1 MENRRLATDFSR
13 ASPATLPQIGQEREF
28 PRSDQRLL
36 ANPNSSVAFMPRRR
50 AGAAV
55 DPICAGFSF
64 VRTQPIAARTGSKS
78 GRSNMSPVEE
88 WRQGPGRREWPG
100 RQSRHSPGCAPV
112 GAFGIKRAEDR
123 WPPALVRPRIV
134 PQNVPERA
142 ARAAL
147 RCSHAVLEERRA

>member
-13 ASPATLPQIGQEREF
+13 SSPATLPQIVQEREF
-28 PRSDQRLL
+28 PRNDQRLFT
-36 ANPNSSVAFMPRRR
+36 NPNSSVAFMPRRR

-64 VRTQPIAARTGSKS
+64 VRTQLIAARTGSKS

-88 WRQGPGRREWPG
+88 WLQGRGRREWPA
-100 RQSRHSPGCAPV
+100 RRSPHLRDYDPV
-112 GAFGIKRAEDR
+112 GAFGITRGGDR
-123 WPPALVRPRIV
+123 WPPALVRQRIV

-142 ARAAL
+142 ARAAS